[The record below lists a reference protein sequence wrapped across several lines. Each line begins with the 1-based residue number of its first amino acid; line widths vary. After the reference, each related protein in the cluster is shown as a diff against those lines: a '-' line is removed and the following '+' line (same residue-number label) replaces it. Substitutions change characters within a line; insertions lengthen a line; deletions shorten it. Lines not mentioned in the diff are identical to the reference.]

1 MNRSLIRHEA
11 LPLLLLFL
19 ALILAT
25 LAADALLHRL
35 QLAWI
40 GRYLGIP
47 GTLLIL
53 LSMRYSLRKH
63 GLLHRG
69 EPRRLLRQHEVL
81 AWLGS
86 LLVLV
91 HAGIHFRAILPWLA
105 TLAMLVNVLSGLT
118 GKFLLARSRRH
129 VEERRSRLAG
139 RGLPEDQIDAKLYWD
154 AVTLEAMAHWRSVH
168 FPIALAFAVLA
179 LAHVLSIFLYWG
191 WQ

>member
-1 MNRSLIRHEA
+1 MNRSLFRRDA

-19 ALILAT
+19 ALVAAT
-25 LAADALLHRL
+25 TATDALLHRL
-35 QLAWI
+35 ELVWI

-63 GLLHRG
+63 GLIAQG
-69 EPRRLLRQHEVL
+69 EPRRLLRQHEAL

-105 TLAMLVNVLSGLT
+105 TAAMLVNILSGLT
-118 GKFLLARSRRH
+118 GKFLLPRARRH
-129 VEERRSRLAG
+129 VEERRGRMAA
-139 RGLPEDQIDAKLYWD
+139 RGLSGDQMDAKLYWD
-154 AVTLEAMAHWRSVH
+154 ALMLDAMANWRTVH
-168 FPIALAFAVLA
+168 VPIALAFAGLA
-179 LAHVLSIFLYWG
+179 LAHVLSIFLYWS
-191 WQ
+191 WR